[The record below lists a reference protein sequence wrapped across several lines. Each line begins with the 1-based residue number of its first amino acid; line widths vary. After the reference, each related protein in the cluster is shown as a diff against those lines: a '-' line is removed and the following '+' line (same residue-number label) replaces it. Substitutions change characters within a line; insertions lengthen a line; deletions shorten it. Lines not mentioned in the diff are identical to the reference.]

1 MTIDLSMKNYR
12 IYIIW
17 VLFIYFLPAG
27 RITAVSP
34 DSDSSMV
41 LFPVSRLYS
50 PIFLDPLECH
60 TGGGSYFL
68 FRKNEDLSLYSNV
81 TLGFQKPVIAKHGNY
96 LSWEASM
103 GVAVFSQ
110 FDLIKRDDGSYLAG
124 LLNNDYKLSGELTFR
139 KNSNILRLKIFH
151 VSSHLGDD
159 YLLRTSDSLPN
170 DKSVNYE
177 QADLTWIFSKGNN
190 YFYAGV
196 GEIYTKYVFRKR
208 FSMQLGGYVNLAEM
222 KSMDIFTSVNSKLF
236 AENDFYPDIRLAAG
250 MAIKKGKES
259 FIRIWAEYFSGNL
272 PYSTLNYGMVR
283 WAGLAMAINLN

>member
-1 MTIDLSMKNYR
+1 MKNYR

-34 DSDSSMV
+34 DNDSSIV

-50 PIFLDPLECH
+50 PIFLDPLECQ

-81 TLGFQKPVIAKHGNY
+81 TLGFQKPVIAKHGKVV
-96 LSWEASM
+96 SWEAGL

-110 FDLIKRDDGSYLAG
+110 FDLIKREDGSYLAG
-124 LLNNDYKLSGELTFR
+124 LLNNDYKLNGELNIRKENNIFR
-139 KNSNILRLKIFH
+139 IRLFH

-159 YLLRTSDSLPN
+159 YMLRTKDTVLN

-177 QADLTWIFSKGNN
+177 QADLTWIISKGNN

-208 FSMQLGGYVNLAEM
+208 FSMQLGGYANLSEM
-222 KSMDIFTSVNSKLF
+222 KSMDIFASANAKLF
-236 AENDFYPDIRLAAG
+236 TENDFHPDIRLAAG
-250 MAIKKGKES
+250 MAFKKGKES
-259 FIRIWAEYFSGNL
+259 FIRIWAEYYSGSL
-272 PYSTLNYGMVR
+272 PYSTINYGMIR